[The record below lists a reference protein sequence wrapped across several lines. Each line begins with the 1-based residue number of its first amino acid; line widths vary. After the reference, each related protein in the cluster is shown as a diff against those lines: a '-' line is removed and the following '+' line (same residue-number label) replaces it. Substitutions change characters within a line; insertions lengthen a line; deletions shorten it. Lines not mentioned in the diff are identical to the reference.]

1 MNSLFLDW
9 MGLGSFTVSDLRG
22 GGAAINAA
30 ASIVRSELL
39 ILIHIGFRLCIYI
52 CININI
58 HIYICNGRYICMFIY
73 RIVTGHDY

>member
-39 ILIHIGFRLCIYI
+39 ILIHIGFRLCIYVYMYKYKYTY
-52 CININI
+52 
-58 HIYICNGRYICMFIY
+58 IYICVMVDTYVCSYI
-73 RIVTGHDY
+73 GL